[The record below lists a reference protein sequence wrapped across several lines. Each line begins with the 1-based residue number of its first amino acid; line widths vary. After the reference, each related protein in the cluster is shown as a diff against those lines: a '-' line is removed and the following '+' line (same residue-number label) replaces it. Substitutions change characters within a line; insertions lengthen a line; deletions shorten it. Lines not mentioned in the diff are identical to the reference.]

1 MVAALAKLSAMKGR
15 SWSEQKLCP
24 VDPLSNPKVGGW
36 AMGSHLV
43 SSQQLLTQRAH
54 LVSSQQR
61 ALPAENR
68 LVACGALAL
77 AREGSVTRVLA
88 LTAA

>member
-43 SSQQLLTQRAH
+43 SSQQ
-54 LVSSQQR
+54 R

>member
-36 AMGSHLV
+36 AMGHTWSTANSARCLQRTAWLRAVLWLLHERAV
-43 SSQQLLTQRAH
+43 S
-54 LVSSQQR
+54 
-61 ALPAENR
+61 
-68 LVACGALAL
+68 
-77 AREGSVTRVLA
+77 RVLA